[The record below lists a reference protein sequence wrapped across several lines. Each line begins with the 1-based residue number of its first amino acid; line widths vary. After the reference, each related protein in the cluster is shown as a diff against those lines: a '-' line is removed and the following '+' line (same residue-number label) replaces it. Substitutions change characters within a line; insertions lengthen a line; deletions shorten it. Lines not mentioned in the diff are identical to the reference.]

1 MITIL
6 ITYIDRLTD
15 IILIITGIIV
25 IMSKKMITGM
35 LGLIIGFLSIVIKM
49 IIKGKWLI
57 GIIMMMLYV
66 GAIAVI
72 ILYVIMMMRIKE
84 QDRRME
90 RGEIILMWIIIM
102 ITMMNEIQWNTIK
115 DSDILFFNKWIDNI
129 YSEDNIKEYIIM
141 YREYGIE
148 IIIMSVILISGLIGG
163 IVVTSKKE
171 NRNKE
176 EIYHQVDI
184 KIERISVVRKF

>member
-1 MITIL
+1 MIN
-6 ITYIDRLTD
+6 YIDRLTD
-15 IILIITGIIV
+15 ILLIITGIVV

-35 LGLIIGFLSIVIKM
+35 LGLIIGFMSIVVKM

-90 RGEIILMWIIIM
+90 RGEIILMWFIILFTLI
-102 ITMMNEIQWNTIK
+102 NEIQWHTIK
-115 DSDILFFNKWIDNI
+115 DSDIFLFNKWVDII
-129 YSEDNIKEYIIM
+129 HSEDNIKEYIIM

-148 IIIMSVILISGLIGG
+148 IIIMSIILISGLIGG
-163 IVVTSKKE
+163 IVITSKKE
-171 NRNKE
+171 FRNKE

-184 KIERISVVRKF
+184 KIERISLVRKI

>member
-1 MITIL
+1 MRN
-6 ITYIDRLTD
+6 YIDIMTD
-15 IILIITGIIV
+15 IIPIISGIIV

-35 LGLIIGFLSIVIKM
+35 LGIIIGFMSIVIKM
-49 IIKGKWLI
+49 IMKGKILI

-90 RGEIILMWIIIM
+90 RGEIIPMWIIIM
-102 ITMMNEIQWNTIK
+102 ITLMNEIQWKTIK
-115 DSDILFFNKWIDNI
+115 DTDIKRIDKWIDNI
-129 YSEDNIKEYIIM
+129 HSEENIKEYINM

-148 IIIMSVILISGLIGG
+148 IIIMSIILISGLIGG
-163 IVVTSKKE
+163 IVITSKKE
-171 NRNKE
+171 KRNKE

-184 KIERISVVRKF
+184 KIERISEIRKN